1 MNLFQNPVGTKD
13 HKSLCCL
20 CCKSGPI
27 SATMSLNRSGF
38 VPGEK
43 LTINAEV
50 DNKSHKTLSGSEIQL
65 LQTTTFRARDQHTK
79 VQQL

>member
-27 SATMSLNRSGF
+27 SVTMILNRSGF

-43 LTINAEV
+43 LIINAEI
-50 DNKSHKTLSGSEIQL
+50 DNKSNKTMDGSQIL
-65 LQTTTFRARDQHTK
+65 LQQTTTFEARDQETK
-79 VQQL
+79 VQWL